1 MASLK
6 LSYETGTVPQ
16 ISVQLETASGFKRV
30 VGEIDSGSVRSLCP
44 LHYLADLGI
53 STSEL
58 VKNGIPGT
66 PAVGPEF
73 DTFSADVAIMGQ
85 IMLPSPEENDFRPW
99 DKLFRMDLVFAN
111 TDTLLL
117 GQSDFF
123 RCFDLKFLNGAE
135 DEGTTLELVRCPP
148 PERV

>member
-1 MASLK
+1 M
-6 LSYETGTVPQ
+6 
-16 ISVQLETASGFKRV
+16 
-30 VGEIDSGSVRSLCP
+30 DSGSVRSLCP

-53 STSEL
+53 SESEL
-58 VKNGIPGT
+58 VKNNIPGT

-73 DTFSADVAIMGQ
+73 DTFSASVAITGQ
-85 IMLPSPEENDFRPW
+85 IMIPSPEENDFRPW
-99 DKLFRMDLVFAN
+99 AELFRMDLVFAE

-123 RCFDLKFLNGAE
+123 RCFDLRFLNGAN
-135 DEGTTLELVRCPP
+135 DEGTTLEFIRCPP